1 MTHAQPE
8 AVAAWIRGHWGTREP
23 SPLSQRGR
31 LRPGNRQ
38 PAVHR
43 WRAAGHGRPEEPGHP
58 ASSGS
63 STTPRSL
70 YSLDRQIPVETPQT
84 IYKPTDR
91 PTPQTDFADPL
102 N

>member
-43 WRAAGHGRPEEPGHP
+43 
-58 ASSGS
+58 
-63 STTPRSL
+63 
-70 YSLDRQIPVETPQT
+70 
-84 IYKPTDR
+84 
-91 PTPQTDFADPL
+91 
-102 N
+102 